1 MATRSDPTTDSR
13 KPKKTHD
20 SSSAARIGP
29 TRSWAAL
36 HQLPSLPLDKF
47 GSDPIIA
54 LAAEWF
60 GPGRL
65 GSRWRT
71 QSTAQQPRAHFVHLR
86 DEGSRVSEARRIQI
100 AGVAASP
107 LIRENAGKRALA
119 CWPAPSLHQAPPI

>member
-1 MATRSDPTTDSR
+1 MASRGDPTTDGR
-13 KPKKTHD
+13 RPKEAHD
-20 SSSAARIGP
+20 SSSSARIGP

-60 GPGRL
+60 GTGRL

-71 QSTAQQPRAHFVHLR
+71 QSTAQQTRAQLEHLR
-86 DEGSRVSEARRIQI
+86 VEGSRISAARRIQI
-100 AGVAASP
+100 
-107 LIRENAGKRALA
+107 
-119 CWPAPSLHQAPPI
+119 